1 VKELFDLIE
10 ARGRARHVPHVVA
23 TVLRVEGSSYRR
35 PGARMLVNMHG
46 RVAGSISGGCLEKA
60 VIAEAKRALL
70 DGAPRVLAFD
80 TSDQDDLALGA
91 SLGCQGKIWIGL
103 EVLPANEPWM
113 IESVVEEVFQR
124 RKSAI
129 LLTKIIESETTPRFE
144 CAAFSASGA
153 DAAMLDLM
161 KSRKTRFVRDD
172 DGNGLLM
179 EWLAPPLS
187 LWLFG
192 AGPDVAPMIHLAT
205 GLGHMVTVIDRRP
218 DFAAAENF
226 PGAHRV
232 LAAKPHQL
240 NGKLEADEQTAAV
253 LMNHHYDTDRDMLAA
268 LIPFNLPYIA
278 MLGPKR
284 RTTRI
289 LDELAA
295 EGHEVA
301 SLTEALHG
309 PAGLDIGSET
319 PEEIA
324 LAILAEVQ
332 ATLAHRQGGKLRHR
346 AAPIHAEGFTR
357 DKIPCALPD

>member
-1 VKELFDLIE
+1 MKELFDLIE

-35 PGARMLVNMHG
+35 PGARMLVDMHG

-60 VIAEAKRALL
+60 VISESKRALL

-103 EVLPANEPWM
+103 EVLRAGEPWM
-113 IESVVEEVFQR
+113 IESVAQQVCQHREP
-124 RKSAI
+124 AI
-129 LLTKIIESETTPRFE
+129 LLTRIIESEPTPRFD
-144 CAAFSASGA
+144 CAAFSASRA
-153 DAAMLDLM
+153 DAAILDLM

-172 DGNGLLM
+172 TGNGLLM

-192 AGPDVAPMIHLAT
+192 AGPDVAPMIRLAT
-205 GLGHMVTVIDRRP
+205 GLGHVVTVIDRRA
-218 DFAAAENF
+218 DFAIAENF
-226 PGAHRV
+226 PGAQTV

-240 NGKLEADEQTAAV
+240 QGRLEPDDRTAAV

-268 LIPFNLPYIA
+268 LIPFNIPYIA
-278 MLGPKR
+278 MLGPRR
-284 RTTRI
+284 RTLRI

-301 SLTEALHG
+301 SLNEALHG

-324 LAILAEVQ
+324 LAILAEIQ
-332 ATLAHRQGGKLRHR
+332 ATLAHRQGGKLRQR

-357 DKIPCALPD
+357 DTRPCVIRD